1 MKNKIVTL
9 ALLREA
15 RIDENRTPFSPIQI
29 SNLLNKYSNLKII
42 VQPSKKRCFNDEDYL
57 KAGAQITDDLNSTD
71 IIFGVKEVDLSTLIN
86 DKTYLFFSHTSKI
99 RDDSSQSTQSAAI
112 IFKKTLFFLLSNK

>member
-71 IIFGVKEVDLSTLIN
+71 IIFGVKEVNLSTLIN
-86 DKTYLFFSHTSKI
+86 DKTYLFFHIQVKFDNILDKSQKI
-99 RDDSSQSTQSAAI
+99 KPLYIRRK
-112 IFKKTLFFLLSNK
+112 F